1 VRRCLIVTYVEMGR
15 MVEAR
20 LAKEEM
26 LKIEPSYNSKGVE
39 RKLGFKDPE
48 VGQSWAEALRRWGWS
63 GM

>member
-1 VRRCLIVTYVEMGR
+1 MGR